1 MKVFAIDTS
10 TPRVVACYIDE
21 EVKVLA
27 EVESGA
33 KHATHI
39 HRIVKMFDGVDFGS
53 LDIVGIGIG
62 PGGLTGLRVGISF
75 ATALGIGKKFVEINS
90 LELIGYNA
98 AFYDGYVVVL
108 RKARQGYLYGAVY
121 LARGTGE
128 LEEVR
133 GPFIQSIEAVGE
145 MVAEFNPKVFLGDG
159 GEFFRKESVLSDW
172 NLPRADNLAILV
184 KKKIEAGQFV
194 KLVEPLYLQKSIA
207 ELNFEKRKG
216 RS

>member
-10 TPRVVACYIDE
+10 TPRVVACYVDE
-21 EVKVLA
+21 EVKLLA
-27 EVESGA
+27 EVESRE
-33 KHATHI
+33 KHGTHI
-39 HRIVKMFDGVDFGS
+39 HRIAEMFNGVDFGT
-53 LDIVGIGIG
+53 LDVVGIGVG

-75 ATALGIGKKFVEINS
+75 ATALGIGKKFVAINS

-98 AFYDGYVVVL
+98 AFYDGYIIVL

-121 LARGTGE
+121 RARGTGE
-128 LEEVR
+128 LEEVKA
-133 GPFIQSIEAVGE
+133 PFIQSIEVVGK
-145 MVAEFNPKVFLGDG
+145 MVSEFNPRVFLGDG
-159 GEFFRKESVLSDW
+159 GEFFRTESVLPDW
-172 NLPRADNLAILV
+172 DLPRADNLLILV

-194 KLVEPLYLQKSIA
+194 DLVEPLYLQKSIA